1 MFFAR
6 AYRLFAYRGSM
17 REEAQIEARN
27 NEQPQPA
34 AISSAPSRT
43 PPPQSGGE
51 TWVSP
56 EQMLALYNDPMME
69 VR

>member
-34 AISSAPSRT
+34 ASPPPSYT

-56 EQMLALYNDPMME
+56 DQMLALYNDPMME

>member
-34 AISSAPSRT
+34 VSPPPSHA
-43 PPPQSGGE
+43 PPQSGGE